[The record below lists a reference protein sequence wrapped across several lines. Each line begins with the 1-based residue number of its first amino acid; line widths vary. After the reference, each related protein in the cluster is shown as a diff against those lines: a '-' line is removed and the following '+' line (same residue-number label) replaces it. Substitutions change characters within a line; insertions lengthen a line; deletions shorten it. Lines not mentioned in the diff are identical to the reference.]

1 MARDI
6 IGVKGETS
14 LQGGIAVNG
23 LPEKEHMYKA
33 KRGECTCESD
43 SSALET

>member
-6 IGVKGETS
+6 IGVMGETS

-33 KRGECTCESD
+33 KREECTCESD